1 MECFTKLSTQKYTFE
16 ELNSPIYFVIH
27 KRQFRYPPEL
37 SNLVFI
43 KILWRLQNPP
53 FSSCSID
60 PQLNEEKHKN
70 LTMIMLLLLNL
81 WLTSSRYSLWYF
93 PLIIYLSLNII
104 NLCIFFHCTL
114 RQQRSFMWSMPETNF
129 ISVQI
134 SVHAYSSPCLS
145 LQKCFLLITISWSKS
160 YQSSPLLL

>member
-81 WLTSSRYSLWYF
+81 WLTSSGYSLWYF

-104 NLCIFFHCTL
+104 NLCIFSL
-114 RQQRSFMWSMPETNF
+114 YIETAKKLY
-129 ISVQI
+129 V
-134 SVHAYSSPCLS
+134 VHAWNQLY
-145 LQKCFLLITISWSKS
+145 KCSKICS
-160 YQSSPLLL
+160 CIF